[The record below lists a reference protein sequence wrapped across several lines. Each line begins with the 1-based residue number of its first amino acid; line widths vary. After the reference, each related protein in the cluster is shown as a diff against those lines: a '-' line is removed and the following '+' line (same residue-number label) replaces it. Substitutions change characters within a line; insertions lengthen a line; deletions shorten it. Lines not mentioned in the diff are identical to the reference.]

1 MQRELWNIWR
11 IEMGEYELQ
20 VPFREDEIRRLKVKD
35 AVYVTGEVLTIRD
48 MAYERILKALDSN
61 ESLPFNLRGK
71 AIWHAGPI
79 TKQEGGRWKPVSVG
93 STTSSRFTG
102 PASRLIEN
110 MGVKMVIGKGFMG
123 PEALTALE
131 KYGAVYAHT
140 TGGTAAYYASQIPE
154 ILGVHWLDLGMP
166 AAVWV
171 LKAHRLGPLI
181 IAMDSYGKNLFD
193 ELQSRVDASLQQ
205 IFKDLKIDPQH
216 KYLWWP

>member
-1 MQRELWNIWR
+1 MA
-11 IEMGEYELQ
+11 EYELE
-20 VPFREDEIRRLKVKD
+20 VPFREEEIRRLKVKD
-35 AVYVTGEVLTIRD
+35 AIYVTGEVLTIRD
-48 MAYERILKALDSN
+48 MAYERILDALDAN
-61 ESLPFNLRGK
+61 QPLPFNLRGK

-79 TKQEGGRWKPVSVG
+79 TKQEGGKWKPVSVG

-110 MGVKMVIGKGFMG
+110 MGAKMVIGKGFMG
-123 PEALTALE
+123 PAALRALE

-140 TGGTAAYYASQIPE
+140 TGGTAAYYANQIPE

-171 LKAHRLGPLI
+171 LKVHRLGPLI

-193 ELQSRVDASLQQ
+193 ELQSKVDASLQQ
-205 IFKDLKIDPQH
+205 IFKDFKIDPQH

>member
-1 MQRELWNIWR
+1 
-11 IEMGEYELQ
+11 MGEYELQ

-48 MAYERILKALDSN
+48 MGYERILSALDSN
-61 ESLPFNLRGK
+61 EPLPFNLQGK

-79 TKQEGGRWKPVSVG
+79 TKQEGGKWKPVSVG

-102 PASRLIEN
+102 PASRLIEK
-110 MGVKMVIGKGFMG
+110 MGVKMVIGKGLMG
-123 PEALTALE
+123 PATSRALE

-140 TGGTAAYYASQIPE
+140 TGGAAAYYANQIAE
-154 ILGVHWLDLGMP
+154 IQGVHWLDLGMP

-171 LKAHRLGPLI
+171 LKVHRLGPLI

>member
-1 MQRELWNIWR
+1 
-11 IEMGEYELQ
+11 MGEYALQ
-20 VPFREDEIRRLKVKD
+20 VPFREEEIRRLKVKD
-35 AVYVTGEVLTIRD
+35 TVYVTGEVLTIRD

-61 ESLPFNLRGK
+61 EPLPFNLRGK

-79 TKQEGGRWKPVSVG
+79 TKQEGGKWKPVSVG

-102 PASRLIEN
+102 PASRLIEK

-123 PEALTALE
+123 PAALSAL
-131 KYGAVYAHT
+131 KKCGAVYAHT
-140 TGGTAAYYASQIPE
+140 TGGTAAYYANQIPE

-171 LKAHRLGPLI
+171 LRVHRLGPLI
-181 IAMDSYGKNLFD
+181 IAMDSYGENLFD

>member
-1 MQRELWNIWR
+1 
-11 IEMGEYELQ
+11 MGEYELQ
-20 VPFREDEIRRLKVKD
+20 VPFREEEIRRLKIKD

-48 MAYERILKALDSN
+48 MAYERILNALDSN
-61 ESLPFNLRGK
+61 ERLPFNLQGK

-79 TKQEGGRWKPVSVG
+79 TKQEGGKWKPVSVG
-93 STTSSRFTG
+93 STTSSRFTA
-102 PASRLIEN
+102 PASRLIEK

-123 PEALTALE
+123 PEALRALE

-154 ILGVHWLDLGMP
+154 IQGVHWLDLGMP

-171 LKAHRLGPLI
+171 LQVHRLGPLI
-181 IAMDSYGKNLFD
+181 IAMDSYGRNLFD
-193 ELQSRVDASLQQ
+193 ELQSKVDASIQK
-205 IFKDLKIDPQH
+205 IFKDFKIDPHH